1 MAKSMKKDAILDH
14 ENAERILEEG
24 WKLFQQKGYRGVT
37 VDELCRR
44 CGLTKPTLYYYFKD
58 KENLF
63 VQVLQYRLEGFH
75 KVVEQPG
82 TLAERLERF
91 ATSIFGNFQSEYSI
105 LLRDREHI
113 KLHENLE
120 HIRDAFHREMFGPLI
135 ALMQSGIDRGEL
147 AGDNPEMLALIF
159 LGVVNNLIGKAAEMG
174 MENFV
179 LAQQATGYFLNGVR
193 KTSPA

>member
-91 ATSIFGNFQSEYSI
+91 ATSIFENFQSEYSI

-113 KLHENLE
+113 KRPENLE

-174 MENFV
+174 MENSV
-179 LAQQATGYFLNGVR
+179 LARQATGYFLNGVR